1 MKNNRI
7 LNNIKYIPYDNS
19 FSLIDFAENY
29 VHTLDEKVF
38 ELQTVE
44 GNIEIVFLKRHLPHI
59 IGLHYFVDRKSK
71 NQLLI
76 KKYNLQGQKGFNNI
90 YSGFITL
97 EDLKSSQGGKIW
109 KNKRNKDRV
118 LTMHLIPEIIRNS
131 TLYLI
136 DGNLKGKI
144 NAKYILYS
152 RYNKKYYTLCIDED
166 IKLNR
171 LGKNYCCI
179 SNLINDNHIISLIE
193 EDKLKKIEIKRVIKK
208 DYYNS
213 YNNPMLEIIHRKHV
227 ISSNN
232 PGVNT
237 IPVSVACVG
246 ELLLNDCV
254 FSAVYV
260 ESVGMYYITYFSVD
274 ISVLRIISKYK

>member
-1 MKNNRI
+1 
-7 LNNIKYIPYDNS
+7 
-19 FSLIDFAENY
+19 
-29 VHTLDEKVF
+29 
-38 ELQTVE
+38 
-44 GNIEIVFLKRHLPHI
+44 
-59 IGLHYFVDRKSK
+59 
-71 NQLLI
+71 
-76 KKYNLQGQKGFNNI
+76 
-90 YSGFITL
+90 
-97 EDLKSSQGGKIW
+97 
-109 KNKRNKDRV
+109 
-118 LTMHLIPEIIRNS
+118 
-131 TLYLI
+131 
-136 DGNLKGKI
+136 
-144 NAKYILYS
+144 
-152 RYNKKYYTLCIDED
+152 
-166 IKLNR
+166 LNR